1 VAHDAFLQR
10 SIGTD
15 RHRLELIETDRLQ
28 ARERLWLRGKH
39 PSNGRHNSH
48 DDDGSRNIRTR
59 PLHGL
64 HPDNDARL
72 RGFLPILRTIGQL
85 AGSTSIVVDDRQF
98 CSISSV
104 ERLAPAD

>member
-1 VAHDAFLQR
+1 
-10 SIGTD
+10 
-15 RHRLELIETDRLQ
+15 
-28 ARERLWLRGKH
+28 
-39 PSNGRHNSH
+39 
-48 DDDGSRNIRTR
+48 
-59 PLHGL
+59 L